1 MARRA
6 QDGFVRVVGLDETIK
21 ALQAIGTPTKAI
33 SQAGIESA
41 RIVVRQAQVIVPRK
55 TGALA
60 ATIKPSRTKHGA
72 RVTAGSP
79 RVVYGNPIHWGWARD
94 WKSPQALRTKKKV
107 IKRGIEP
114 QPFLS
119 DALGYTKQQVIDT
132 YRRNLNKLIEQETA
146 KARQG
151 SK

>member
-21 ALQAIGTPTKAI
+21 ALQEIGTPTRALA
-33 SQAGIESA
+33 QAGVESA
-41 RIVVRQAQVIVPRK
+41 RIVLREANTLVPRR
-55 TGALA
+55 TGNLA
-60 ATIKPSRTKHGA
+60 STMKVSRTKHGS
-72 RVTAGSP
+72 RVTAGGNKA
-79 RVVYGNPIHWGWARD
+79 VYGNPIHWGWARD
-94 WKSPQALRTKKKV
+94 WKSPQALRTKNKV

-119 DALGYTKQQVIDT
+119 DALGYTRQQVIDT
-132 YRRNLNKLIEQETA
+132 YRRNLNKLIEEETA
-146 KARQG
+146 KARKG